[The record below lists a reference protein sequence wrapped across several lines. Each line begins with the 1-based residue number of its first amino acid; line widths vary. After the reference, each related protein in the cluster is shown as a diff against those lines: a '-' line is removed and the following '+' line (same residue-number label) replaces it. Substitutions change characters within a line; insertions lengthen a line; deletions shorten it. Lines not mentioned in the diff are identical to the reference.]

1 MIKTILFWMLGLLL
15 LSFIIVWLWTGGI
28 SKASI
33 AAQSPTNL
41 IDMLFFGGTSTGKTL
56 KLPWQPDMPTFPT
69 MEDQQGTYASMVA
82 LENQG
87 QPIYENYSDEQST
100 EAAKNFG
107 NPSPL
112 RGQVVIAQ
120 TYGAKEFD
128 PSAEYIIIGA
138 SSANTAPTDI
148 TGWSVQSAYTGARG
162 YIPRS
167 ASPFVMGNINNP
179 EATILNPG
187 AVALINSGPS
197 PVGISFRENICT
209 GYLGQFQNFYPSLAN
224 SCPSPRAQLSLNEQN
239 LRAYGDTCFDFLD
252 TVPTCT
258 SPFQSIPPNIS
269 ANCRN
274 FALNQL
280 SYNGCVAKNAYGS
293 GFAFDTWRIY
303 LGFGTELWRNSHD
316 IIRLLDSGGRTVDV
330 YTY

>member
-128 PSAEYIIIGA
+128 PSAEYII
-138 SSANTAPTDI
+138 
-148 TGWSVQSAYTGARG
+148 
-162 YIPRS
+162 
-167 ASPFVMGNINNP
+167 
-179 EATILNPG
+179 
-187 AVALINSGPS
+187 
-197 PVGISFRENICT
+197 
-209 GYLGQFQNFYPSLAN
+209 
-224 SCPSPRAQLSLNEQN
+224 
-239 LRAYGDTCFDFLD
+239 
-252 TVPTCT
+252 
-258 SPFQSIPPNIS
+258 
-269 ANCRN
+269 
-274 FALNQL
+274 
-280 SYNGCVAKNAYGS
+280 
-293 GFAFDTWRIY
+293 
-303 LGFGTELWRNSHD
+303 
-316 IIRLLDSGGRTVDV
+316 
-330 YTY
+330 